1 MVDGSTLSCRMSTS
15 ALLDLHS
22 AFAWVLVGVNAA
34 AGGWALAAH
43 WVDWLRGR
51 PLWWFTG
58 LAWATILIQVVLG
71 VLLSNRD
78 IEAPEFHE
86 FYGFVALISAALIYS
101 YRAQIK
107 DKQYLLF
114 GLGNLFIMGLGLRAI
129 HLA

>member
-1 MVDGSTLSCRMSTS
+1 MVDGSTLSRRMSTS
-15 ALLDLHS
+15 ALLDLHG

-43 WVDWLRGR
+43 WVERLRGR

>member
-1 MVDGSTLSCRMSTS
+1 MSTS
-15 ALLDLHS
+15 SLLDLHG

-34 AGGWALAAH
+34 AGVWALGAH
-43 WVDWLRGR
+43 RVERLRGR
-51 PLWWFTG
+51 PLWIFTG
-58 LAWATILIQVVLG
+58 VAWATIVVQVVLG
-71 VLLSNRD
+71 VLLSRRD

>member
-1 MVDGSTLSCRMSTS
+1 MVLGGTLSRPMSTS
-15 ALLDLHS
+15 SLLDLHG

-34 AGGWALAAH
+34 AGVWALGAH
-43 WVDWLRGR
+43 RVERLRGR
-51 PLWWFTG
+51 PLWIFTG
-58 LAWATILIQVVLG
+58 VAWATIVVQVVLG
-71 VLLSNRD
+71 VLLSRRG

>member
-1 MVDGSTLSCRMSTS
+1 MVDRGTLGCPMSTS
-15 ALLDLHS
+15 TLLDLHGT
-22 AFAWVLVGVNAA
+22 FAWVLVGINAA
-34 AGGWALAAH
+34 AGVWALAAH
-43 WVDWLRGR
+43 WLERLRGK
-51 PLWWFTG
+51 PLWIFTG
-58 LAWATILIQVVLG
+58 VAWATIVLQVVLG
-71 VLLSNRD
+71 VLLSKRD

-114 GLGNLFIMGLGLRAI
+114 GLGNLFIMGLGLHAI